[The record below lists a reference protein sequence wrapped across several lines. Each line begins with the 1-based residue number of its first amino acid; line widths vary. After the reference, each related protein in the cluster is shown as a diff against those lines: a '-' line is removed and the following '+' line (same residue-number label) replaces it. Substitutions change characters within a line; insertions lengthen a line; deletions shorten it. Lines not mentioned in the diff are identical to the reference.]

1 MSTLA
6 DVNTAMRDRVTH
18 LERRYGRKR
27 VYFVT
32 GTVALLLVL
41 LAIRAITSRQKAAPP
56 PAPRAVAVAKVI
68 TKDVPL
74 YLDEIGTCTAAE
86 TVQVQAQISGQ
97 IISRDF
103 EDGADVKKGNV
114 LFRIDPRPFEAA
126 LASAQADAVLGHA
139 TFQRQTEL
147 RTKAVVASQDYDV
160 ARANAMK
167 ADAAVAVAQVNLDYC
182 TIRSPIDGRT
192 SIRNV
197 DVGNLV
203 GPSSPPLVTVQRLDP
218 IYTDFTIAEPDIP
231 LVRQHL
237 NGPPLQVLT
246 ESENDK
252 VPPRLGE
259 LTFIDNAV
267 QPGAGTVRARATTEN
282 HDRAFWP
289 SQFVRVRLILETVKN
304 AMLVPSNAVQIGQNG
319 PYAFV
324 VKADS
329 TLDLRQV
336 KPGQRQDGDTTV
348 IISGVKPGETVV
360 TRGQLQLA
368 PGMKVAAEEDKS
380 LQSQTGGARD
390 AAAAQ

>member
-1 MSTLA
+1 
-6 DVNTAMRDRVTH
+6 MRERVTH

-27 VYFVT
+27 VYLVT
-32 GTVALLLVL
+32 GTIALLVVL

-56 PAPRAVAVAKVI
+56 PAPRSVAVAKVI

-74 YLDEIGTCTAAE
+74 YQDEIGTCTAVE

-103 EDGADVKKGNV
+103 EDGADVKKGDV

-126 LASAQADAVLGHA
+126 FASAQADAVLAHA

-167 ADAAVAVAQVNLDYC
+167 ADAAVTVAQV
-182 TIRSPIDGRT
+182 SPIDGRT
-192 SIRNV
+192 GIRNV

-231 LVRQHL
+231 RVRQHL
-237 NGPPLQVLT
+237 NGPSLQVLT
-246 ESENDK
+246 EAENDYL
-252 VPPRLGE
+252 PPRRGE

-267 QPGAGTVRARATTEN
+267 QPGMGTVRARATTDN
-282 HDRAFWP
+282 HDRGLWP
-289 SQFVRVRLILETVKN
+289 SQFVRVRLILETLKN
-304 AMLVPSNAVQIGQNG
+304 AMLVPSGAVQIGQNG
-319 PYAFV
+319 PYVFV
-324 VKADS
+324 VKSES

-348 IISGVKPGETVV
+348 IIDGVKPGETVV

-368 PGMKVAAEEDKS
+368 PGMKVAAQEDKAS
-380 LQSQTGGARD
+380 PAGGARD
-390 AAAAQ
+390 DATVQ